1 MSNDLEQRVQQ
12 YRTFELPGQPMAT
25 HMGTSY
31 LINDLWKEVE
41 RLRAEL
47 DAARRTAEYWK
58 AEHLAGNAELDA
70 LKRNNQYCPMCG
82 SVPEKKTMTEQ
93 DFASAYAGMSLRDW
107 FAGMAMQGLLAQSIG
122 TAMGSDVIHGAKY
135 AYEMADAMLAAAP
148 TQPNAPAG
156 YPHKWDGPGER
167 CLKCGD
173 KDWMGG
179 LCSVSDDNT
188 EVVPKPGDKA

>member
-41 RLRAEL
+41 RLQAEL
-47 DAARRTAEYWK
+47 DAFHDVVEALDGMLQVYGGKYNDDYLPKHCVELELIDMARAALDK
-58 AEHLAGNAELDA
+58 AKAA
-70 LKRNNQYCPMCG
+70 PVP
-82 SVPEKKTMTEQ
+82 SVP
-93 DFASAYAGMSLRDW
+93 D
-107 FAGMAMQGLLAQSIG
+107 
-122 TAMGSDVIHGAKY
+122 
-135 AYEMADAMLAAAP
+135 
-148 TQPNAPAG
+148 G
-156 YPHKWDGPGER
+156 YPHKWDDSGER